1 MERVLSTRRAALL
14 GAATLLSG
22 FEARAQGVRY
32 EPLFVIARSKNANVV
47 HYDLRVRE
55 HGELDRD
62 APVVAYWL
70 MLAEDGRREGLTW
83 LERRLAYGFDT
94 TFEHG
99 AEALRLRLHAFP
111 RRELLVRRD
120 QSGRFGAEMSIGAH
134 PALLER
140 IFVASDEHGM
150 TPSVRYF
157 DLFGRRRD
165 DGSRVTERILP

>member
-22 FEARAQGVRY
+22 FEARAEGVRT
-32 EPLFVIARSKNANVV
+32 EPLFSIARSKNANVV
-47 HYDLRVRE
+47 HYDARVHER
-55 HGELDRD
+55 GRLDGD
-62 APVVAYWL
+62 EPVVAYWV

-83 LERRLAYGFDT
+83 IERRLAYGFSATVGHDGG
-94 TFEHG
+94 E
-99 AEALRLRLHAFP
+99 LRLRLRAFP
-111 RRELLVRRD
+111 RRELAVRRD
-120 QSGRFGAEMSIGAH
+120 DKGHFRAEITLAGA
-134 PALLER
+134 PAVLER
-140 IFVASDEHGM
+140 IFVASVEHGV